1 MRMALLTLQEA
12 ARFLRVSKS
21 TLYQRKDIPRYRLPG
36 SRSLRFDEAELL
48 AWAKGQLETRESTS
62 AQHASSQ
69 EPTQALDNSTGT
81 VYHRN
86 DLYR

>member
-1 MRMALLTLQEA
+1 MGLLTLEEA

-36 SRSLRFDEAELL
+36 SRALRFDDTELI
-48 AWAKGQLETRESTS
+48 AWAKGQLGASGNG
-62 AQHASSQ
+62 HGDGASSG
-69 EPTQALDNSTGT
+69 EPAEALNTRNGR

-86 DLYR
+86 PAYR

>member
-1 MRMALLTLQEA
+1 MALLTPEEA
-12 ARFLRVSKS
+12 AAFLKVSKS

-36 SRSLRFDEAELL
+36 SRSLRFDEAELI
-48 AWAKGQLETRESTS
+48 AWAKGQLETRDSNG

-69 EPTQALDNSTGT
+69 EPTQALDNSNGA

-86 DLYR
+86 ALYR

>member
-21 TLYQRKDIPRYRLPG
+21 TLYQRKDIPRYRLPS
-36 SRSLRFDEAELL
+36 SRALRFDEAELL
-48 AWAKGQLETRESTS
+48 AWAKGRLETRDSTS

-69 EPTQALDNSTGT
+69 EPKRALDNSNGA

-86 DLYR
+86 ALYR

>member
-1 MRMALLTLQEA
+1 MALLTPEGA
-12 ARFLRVSKS
+12 AAFLKLSKS
-21 TLYQRKDIPRYRLPG
+21 TVYQRKDIPRYRLPG
-36 SRSLRFDEAELL
+36 SRAIRFDEAELL

>member
-1 MRMALLTLQEA
+1 MALLTPKEA
-12 ARFLRVSKS
+12 AAFLKLS
-21 TLYQRKDIPRYRLPG
+21 TSTVYQRKDIPRYRLPG
-36 SRSLRFDEAELL
+36 SRAIRFDEAELL
-48 AWAKGQLETRESTS
+48 AWAKGQLETKESTS

>member
-36 SRSLRFDEAELL
+36 SRAIRFDEAELL
-48 AWAKGQLETRESTS
+48 AWAKSGNGTLAEVPSNGVAGTVDMGESK
-62 AQHASSQ
+62 
-69 EPTQALDNSTGT
+69 
-81 VYHRN
+81 VYHRSPT
-86 DLYR
+86 YR